1 MCALAHLCACV
12 YWECTIVH
20 PMLVL
25 RSSVHYTVVLLGVCT
40 TPAVLLGVYTGG
52 VCVGGW
58 VGGLFVY
65 VHFCC

>member
-1 MCALAHLCACV
+1 M
-12 YWECTIVH
+12 H

-58 VGGLFVY
+58 VGGWVVCLCSFLLLGVHYFVY
-65 VHFCC
+65 SVCIA